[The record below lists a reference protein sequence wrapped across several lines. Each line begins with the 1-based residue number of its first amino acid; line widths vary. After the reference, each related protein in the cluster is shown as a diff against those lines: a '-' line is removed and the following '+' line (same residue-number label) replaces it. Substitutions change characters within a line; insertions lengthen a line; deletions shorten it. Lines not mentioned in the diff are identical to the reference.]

1 MLFIIYFIYYITFTL
16 TYFHLITLIYSNVC
30 QSHSL
35 SYSIFIQLSSIFC
48 LFTLKM
54 NKNSLIN
61 YFTIHIKK
69 CYTGFVIF
77 LFSFDCIV
85 YLTQLIN
92 VEYILPHVILAVVN
106 QVNHRYCMFIFF
118 MIQTIK
124 KLTHGCAQFCLSN
137 IFPPFSLFIFSHFY
151 LSFL

>member
-16 TYFHLITLIYSNVC
+16 TYFHLITLLYSNVY

-35 SYSIFIQLSSIFC
+35 SVIESNFSILVFAQLLYFHPIKLTLFFC

-77 LFSFDCIV
+77 LFSLDRIV
-85 YLTQLIN
+85 YLTQQIN
-92 VEYILPHVILAVVN
+92 VEYILPHVMLAVVN
-106 QVNHRYCMFIFF
+106 QVNHRYCMFTFF

-124 KLTHGCAQFCLSN
+124 N
-137 IFPPFSLFIFSHFY
+137 INSWLRSVLFK
-151 LSFL
+151 